1 MNSTSEEELRDACE
15 SLKDQKA
22 LVQAYVMDEIF
33 DKMEGEEA
41 MIAPYYAGDAIVM
54 AGRKSQSCFFCPR
67 RRNQPVY

>member
-1 MNSTSEEELRDACE
+1 MFSNPRDSFAIALKRLGYSMNSTSEEELRDACE

-41 MIAPYYAGDAIVM
+41 MIAHY
-54 AGRKSQSCFFCPR
+54 
-67 RRNQPVY
+67 